1 MNRFYEWL
9 TGKYTKPAGK
19 LAMVVVYAL
28 ASTAFVLAVV
38 ALFSR
43 SRTFGNLAAAFAIV
57 GFGVFWFVVVLGGR
71 RFKYTEEEYEDVVRR
86 RRRGTSLVAE
96 ADGYGTDEPA
106 ADDRAKGENR

>member
-57 GFGVFWFVVVLGGR
+57 GGFVMTVGSVAYFRAARKLREEDAGR
-71 RFKYTEEEYEDVVRR
+71 REWTNCPIVYGEEV
-86 RRRGTSLVAE
+86 
-96 ADGYGTDEPA
+96 
-106 ADDRAKGENR
+106 DDQDR